1 MGLPNDI
8 SSLTLLKRDFRM
20 ISEVTSLRTESALHN
35 EDSILLSEVNLM
47 AKVPCPIY
55 ISTGSISIH

>member
-8 SSLTLLKRDFRM
+8 SSLQLLKRDFHM

-35 EDSILLSEVNLM
+35 EDSILL
-47 AKVPCPIY
+47 
-55 ISTGSISIH
+55 